1 MEKQFTATV
10 FVVQKINGVV
20 RVLLH
25 QHKKHHAWLG
35 IGGHVEAGENP
46 VEAAIREVKEEA
58 GVDVTIIGADEHHIK
73 TPYVTSIN
81 TPFTILEQRI
91 TDLPNVPEHIHIDS
105 VYFGKIIGNQE
116 VSMKEEFKWFSS
128 EDLEKA
134 GLADDILYIAK
145 MAIEKCKN
153 LV

>member
-10 FVVQKINGVV
+10 FIVQKIDGVV

-25 QHKKHHAWLG
+25 QHKKHNAWLG

-58 GVDVTIIGADEHHIK
+58 GVDVAIIGTNEHNIK
-73 TPYVTSIN
+73 TDFVTSLV
-81 TPFTILEQRI
+81 TPFAILEQQI
-91 TDLPNVPEHIHIDS
+91 TDLPDEPEHSHIDC
-105 VYFGKIIGNQE
+105 VYFGKITGAQE
-116 VSMKEEFKWFSS
+116 VSMKEEFKWFSPDDLNNAELA
-128 EDLEKA
+128 ED
-134 GLADDILYIAK
+134 IRYISK
-145 MAIEKCKN
+145 MAIDKCKN

>member
-10 FVVQKINGVV
+10 FIVQKIDGKV

-35 IGGHVEAGENP
+35 IGGHVEPGENP

-58 GVDVTIIGADEHHIK
+58 GIDVTIIDTEKHNIK
-73 TPYVTSIN
+73 TPFVASLT
-81 TPFTILEQRI
+81 TPFAILEQRI
-91 TDLPNVPEHIHIDS
+91 TDLANEPEHIHIDS
-105 VYFGKIIGNQE
+105 VYFGKISGEQK
-116 VSMKEEFKWFSS
+116 VSMKEEHKWFSS
-128 EDLEKA
+128 EDLNKA

-145 MAIEKCKN
+145 TAIEKCKN

>member
-10 FVVQKINGVV
+10 FIVQKIDGVM

-46 VEAAIREVKEEA
+46 MEAAIREVKEEA
-58 GVDVTIIGADEHHIK
+58 GVDVAIIGTNEHNIK
-73 TPYVTSIN
+73 TDFVTSLV
-81 TPFTILEQRI
+81 TPFAILEQQI
-91 TDLPNVPEHIHIDS
+91 TDLPQEQEHVHIDC
-105 VYFGKIIGNQE
+105 VYFGKITGVQE
-116 VSMKEEFKWFSS
+116 VSMKEEFKWFSP
-128 EDLEKA
+128 EDLNKA
-134 GLADDILYIAK
+134 ELADDILYISK
-145 MAIEKCKN
+145 MAIDRCKN